1 MRVGTGDDQRHV
13 GAAAVGQ
20 ALAVQ
25 VMVAQHLAVVAGE
38 HDDGVSGQRLKQAA
52 DLVIVTAGHNN
63 VDYAMVQKN
72 AKAVFD
78 TKNVMRKHNAFGD
91 NVEVL

>member
-1 MRVGTGDDQRHV
+1 MTYFDPW
-13 GAAAVGQ
+13 
-20 ALAVQ
+20 
-25 VMVAQHLAVVAGE
+25 VAQYKE
-38 HDDGVSGQRLKQAA
+38 DGQVYYSEKELTPELIQAA
-52 DLVIVTAGHNN
+52 DLVVVTAGHNN

>member
-1 MRVGTGDDQRHV
+1 M
-13 GAAAVGQ
+13 
-20 ALAVQ
+20 
-25 VMVAQHLAVVAGE
+25 
-38 HDDGVSGQRLKQAA
+38 
-52 DLVIVTAGHNN
+52 IVTAGHNN

>member
-1 MRVGTGDDQRHV
+1 
-13 GAAAVGQ
+13 
-20 ALAVQ
+20 
-25 VMVAQHLAVVAGE
+25 
-38 HDDGVSGQRLKQAA
+38 
-52 DLVIVTAGHNN
+52 
-63 VDYAMVQKN
+63 MVQKN

>member
-1 MRVGTGDDQRHV
+1 MSRGLGDVYKRQAQYKED
-13 GAAAVGQ
+13 GQ
-20 ALAVQ
+20 VYYSEKELTSELV
-25 VMVAQHLAVVAGE
+25 
-38 HDDGVSGQRLKQAA
+38 QAA

>member
-1 MRVGTGDDQRHV
+1 MLKLLREE
-13 GAAAVGQ
+13 GAEVTYFDPW
-20 ALAVQ
+20 
-25 VMVAQHLAVVAGE
+25 VAQYKE
-38 HDDGVSGQRLKQAA
+38 DGQVYYSEKELTPELIQAA
-52 DLVIVTAGHNN
+52 DLVVVTAGHNN